1 MTMGRSERLRLFQEA
16 MAQTDRASETVKNLL
31 EFSRASHPKMEN
43 ISIEEIVDKTVRL
56 VKNELHLNNIKF
68 SKKIEDGIL
77 TMSVDRSGI
86 QQVLLN
92 LFINSIQ
99 AMPKGGDLKVLT
111 RPSDSLKEMRIDVE
125 DTGEGIPS
133 EQLDNI
139 FDPFFTTKREGE
151 GTGLGL
157 SVSYS
162 IIKKH
167 GGRIQVKSVPGQGT
181 CFSIYLPIGGK
192 SAWQ

>member
-1 MTMGRSERLRLFQEA
+1 

-31 EFSRASHPKMEN
+31 EFSRASHPKMES

-68 SKKIEDGIL
+68 SKNIEDRIP
-77 TMSVDRSGI
+77 TMKVDRSGI

-99 AMPKGGDLKVLT
+99 AMPGGGELKVLT
-111 RPSDSLKEMRIDVE
+111 RLSDSLQEMRIDVE

-133 EQLDNI
+133 DQLNNI
-139 FDPFFTTKREGE
+139 FDPFFTTKKEGE

-167 GGRIQVKSVPGQGT
+167 GGRIEVKSTLGQST
-181 CFSIYLPIGGK
+181 RFSIFLPIEVK
-192 SAWQ
+192 SGYR

>member
-1 MTMGRSERLRLFQEA
+1 MGKSERLRLFQEA

-56 VKNELHLNNIKF
+56 VKNELNLNNIKF
-68 SKKIEDGIL
+68 SKESEDGIP
-77 TMSVDRSGI
+77 MMNVDRSGI

-111 RPSDSLKEMRIDVE
+111 RLSDSLKEVRIDVE

-133 EQLDNI
+133 DQLNNI
-139 FDPFFTTKREGE
+139 FDPFYTTKREGE

-167 GGRIQVKSVPGQGT
+167 GGSIQVKSVLGQGT
-181 CFSIYLPIGGK
+181 CFSIYLPIGVK
-192 SAWQ
+192 NAWK